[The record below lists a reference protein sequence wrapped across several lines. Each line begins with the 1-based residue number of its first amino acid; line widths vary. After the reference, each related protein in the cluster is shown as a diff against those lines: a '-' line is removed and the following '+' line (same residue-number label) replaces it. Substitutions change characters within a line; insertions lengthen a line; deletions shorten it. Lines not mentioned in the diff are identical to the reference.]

1 MKGLVITTQDKM
13 RVVDFGEPAYETIGK
28 EIGGWIEAV
37 HPKGLPSP
45 YVMVVDEEG
54 LLKNL
59 PFNAVGCEFYG
70 TMLHGNPIVGDI
82 VLLKDGFNEFGERDF
97 AGLDD
102 ADIKMLAGIVTE
114 CSYGNVTWEAE

>member
-54 LLKNL
+54 LLKDL
-59 PFNAVGCEFYG
+59 PFNAVGCKFYG

-82 VLLKDGFNEFGERDF
+82 VLLKDGFNEDGERDF
-97 AGLDD
+97 VGLDN

-114 CSYGNVTWEAE
+114 CSHGNVTWEAE